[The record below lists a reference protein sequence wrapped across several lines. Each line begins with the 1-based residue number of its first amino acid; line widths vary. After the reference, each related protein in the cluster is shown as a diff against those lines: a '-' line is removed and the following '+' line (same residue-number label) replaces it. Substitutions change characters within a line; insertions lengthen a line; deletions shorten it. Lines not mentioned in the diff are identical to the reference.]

1 MKLIKLI
8 KTAVT
13 STYALILIF
22 ITIIFLLLEYV
33 HIGQF
38 KDILTIIL
46 FILFFSSLILEAIS
60 DLSKKHFVP
69 TFYIIFVDIIAIL
82 SFLIAIYFNYV
93 NPQKIYTFLVSII
106 VLKISRHGDMIKIN
120 KDKNINLD

>member
-1 MKLIKLI
+1 MNLIKSI
-8 KTAVT
+8 KLVVT
-13 STYALILIF
+13 STYALTLIF
-22 ITIIFLLLEYV
+22 VTLILLLLEYI
-33 HIGQF
+33 HIGQL

-46 FILFFSSLILEAIS
+46 FIVFFSCLILEAIS

-69 TFYIIFVDIIAIL
+69 TFYIVFVDIIAIL

-93 NPQKIYTFLVSII
+93 NPQNIYTFLVSII

-120 KDKNINLD
+120 IDKK